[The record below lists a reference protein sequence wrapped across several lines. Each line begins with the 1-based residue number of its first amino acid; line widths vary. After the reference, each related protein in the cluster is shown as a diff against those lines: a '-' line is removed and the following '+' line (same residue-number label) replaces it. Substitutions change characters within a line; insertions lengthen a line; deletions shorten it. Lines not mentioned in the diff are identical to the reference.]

1 MLTLSR
7 FTFSFSSCVHLVY
20 TLNVREISEL
30 ETKRHQLNL
39 VEQQRHSRH
48 STSSLQCFPY
58 FKSKNIKNFFSIF
71 CQVVFVKHS
80 FLHVLLYT
88 LNVSKRL
95 RNLVDFFT
103 FKWSIKQQIFFF
115 NFPLNGKTFIVDSKW
130 NIGNSMYFLQINHV
144 QYVEEPF
151 NQSCVQIL
159 LLIITNRIVLQ
170 LLDFRLAKV
179 KYSIRCW
186 SKRIIKQH
194 EIAWPIFCYRF
205 YFNIFAANYSRMS
218 TRKCLFDVAPCV

>member
-1 MLTLSR
+1 MPS
-7 FTFSFSSCVHLVY
+7 SF
-20 TLNVREISEL
+20 RE
-30 ETKRHQLNL
+30 HQLFARL
-39 VEQQRHSRH
+39 AIHE
-48 STSSLQCFPY
+48 
-58 FKSKNIKNFFSIF
+58 
-71 CQVVFVKHS
+71 
-80 FLHVLLYT
+80 
-88 LNVSKRL
+88 RL

-115 NFPLNGKTFIVDSKW
+115 NFPLNGKTFIVDSNW

-159 LLIITNRIVLQ
+159 LLIITNRIALQ
-170 LLDFRLAKV
+170 LLDFRLANV

-186 SKRIIKQH
+186 RERIIKQH
-194 EIAWPIFCYRF
+194 EIAWPIFCYRL

-218 TRKCLFDVAPCV
+218 SRKCLFDVAPCV